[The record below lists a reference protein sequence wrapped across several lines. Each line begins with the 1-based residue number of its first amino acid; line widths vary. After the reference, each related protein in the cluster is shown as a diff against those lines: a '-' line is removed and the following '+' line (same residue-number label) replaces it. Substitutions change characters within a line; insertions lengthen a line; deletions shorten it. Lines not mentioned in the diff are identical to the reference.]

1 LKEDRV
7 STYRTWYLS
16 LAALVVVVGPLSAQA
31 QDGPPLKMV
40 YAVWKST
47 GGASNTMHHMNKKTY
62 DLVEAYAVLVKDTA
76 GKVEVK
82 DRHNK
87 AGGSPQA
94 MQAAETIDTAIARL
108 SALPAN
114 AADSAAGYRPAGGP
128 ASHLS
133 EKDLKRVVGML
144 DPGESA
150 VLLISPAPDVS
161 EVQKFVG
168 MGGQAAP
175 EFVVVDLQ

>member
-1 LKEDRV
+1 M
-7 STYRTWYLS
+7 SIYRTWYQS
-16 LAALVVVVGPLSAQA
+16 LAALVAVVGPLSAQA
-31 QDGPPLKMV
+31 QDEAPLKMV
-40 YAVWKST
+40 YAVWKSP
-47 GGASNTMHHMNKKTY
+47 GGAANTMSHMNKKTY

-114 AADSAAGYRPAGGP
+114 AADSAAGYRPASGP

>member
-1 LKEDRV
+1 M
-7 STYRTWYLS
+7 STYRTRYLA
-16 LAALVVVVGPLSAQA
+16 LAALVGVVGPLSAQA

-40 YAVWKST
+40 YAVWKSP

-82 DRHNK
+82 QRHNQ

-94 MQAAETIDTAIARL
+94 VQAAETIDTAIARL

-114 AADSAAGYRPAGGP
+114 AADSASGYRSANWP
-128 ASHLS
+128 ASRLS
-133 EKDLKRVVGML
+133 DKDLKKVVSML
-144 DPGESA
+144 SPGESA

>member
-1 LKEDRV
+1 V
-7 STYRTWYLS
+7 STYRTRYLA
-16 LAALVVVVGPLSAQA
+16 LAALVGVVGPLSAQA

-40 YAVWKST
+40 YAVWKSP
-47 GGASNTMHHMNKKTY
+47 GGASDAMHHMNKKTY

-82 DRHNK
+82 QRGNK

-94 MQAAETIDTAIARL
+94 VQAAETIDSAVARL
-108 SALPAN
+108 TALPPN
-114 AADSAAGYRPAGGP
+114 AEDSVAGYKPAGGP

-133 EKDLKRVVGML
+133 DKDFKKVVSML
-144 DPGESA
+144 DPGESG
-150 VLLISPAPDVS
+150 VLLISPQPDVA

-175 EFVVVDLQ
+175 EVVVVDLQ